1 MGALPG
7 GVNQLKLLQQQA
19 IAVYRQFGPGGFFL
33 GLPSR
38 CLWSGAI
45 IAGQFFLYDV
55 FKTALHVQA
64 ADLTTFAVFAP
75 DVLGT
80 ALGAS

>member
-1 MGALPG
+1 MCTCPHHPLLA
-7 GVNQLKLLQQQA
+7 LLQTA
-19 IAVYRQFGPGGFFL
+19 ALSIYRSRGLPGFFL

-80 ALGAS
+80 AIGAQ